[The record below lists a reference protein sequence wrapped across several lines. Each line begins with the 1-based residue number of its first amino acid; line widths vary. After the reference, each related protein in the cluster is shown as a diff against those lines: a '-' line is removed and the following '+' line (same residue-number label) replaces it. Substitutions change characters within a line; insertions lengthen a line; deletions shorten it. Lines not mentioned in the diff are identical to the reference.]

1 VNRPLDSIPA
11 KPLAKGRT
19 AEVFDLGDGTVVKLL
34 REGFDPSMIE
44 TEGAK
49 TSAAHDAG
57 VSTPSVHGFVNHDG
71 RAGAIFD
78 LIEGDLL
85 LDEAVTQPLRLRR
98 WGKTLGDIHAD
109 MLTHSS
115 ADLPSLR
122 EVLAEKIDATDL
134 TGPQKAAAKERL
146 TTLPD
151 ATNVLHGDFHP
162 GNVILSNDGPV
173 LIDWIDASRGA
184 PAADITRTLWLLS
197 PATIPDNVPGRRFRT
212 TVQSIFRR
220 AYRTKAMRGAG
231 VSPLEIDL
239 WRLPVAAARLSEGI
253 EHEDTALRSEVH
265 RLTNS

>member
-1 VNRPLDSIPA
+1 VTRELDSIPD

-19 AEVFDLGDGTVVKLL
+19 AEVFDLGEGAVVKLL
-34 REGFDPSMIE
+34 REGFDSSMIE
-44 TEGAK
+44 TEAAN

-57 VSTPSVHGFVNHDG
+57 VSTPSVHDIVHHDG
-71 RAGAIFD
+71 RAGAVFD
-78 LIEGDLL
+78 LVEGHLL

-98 WGKTLGDIHAD
+98 WGKTLGDIHAE
-109 MLTHSS
+109 MLSHSS
-115 ADLPSLR
+115 GDLPSLR
-122 EVLAEKIDATDL
+122 DVLAERIDATDL
-134 TGPQKAAAKERL
+134 TGSQKAAAKDRL

-173 LIDWIDASRGA
+173 LIDWMNGSRGA

-197 PATIPDNVPGRRFRT
+197 PATIPEDQPGRRFRT
-212 TVQSIFRR
+212 AVQSIFRS
-220 AYRTKAMRGAG
+220 AYRARVARRAG

-253 EHEDTALRSEVH
+253 EHEDDALRSEVD
-265 RLTNS
+265 RLTNT